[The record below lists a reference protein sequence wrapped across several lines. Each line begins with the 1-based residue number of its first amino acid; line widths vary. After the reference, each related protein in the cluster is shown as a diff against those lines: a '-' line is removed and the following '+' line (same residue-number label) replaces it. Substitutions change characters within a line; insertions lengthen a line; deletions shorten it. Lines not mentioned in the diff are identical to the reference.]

1 MGLFRRKRKWYEHYG
16 YNDSRLSQ
24 HRVRWGVVIP
34 VFVLLIVCGCA
45 AFCFWPVSDDR
56 AEKATVLVENKSCY
70 ALEVPGVDT
79 LYFSTFDRK
88 NGFGRMQ
95 IVEDSAVVSRYATGF
110 FVSGPQPWN
119 LCDGRVVTSTMVV
132 RPLIPLTK
140 LNMELRKYLNILQ
153 NKVLAEKKII
163 DHQASEFKYYVET
176 HNEEDDGYDQVLL
189 YYRKLDNR
197 KGYLDKIENCV
208 VKALRMNNVKVSYR
222 SNMSLV
228 YRTETA
234 DTSYVGRYNASV
246 LASESDSELALLHTT
261 DSVMPEGSK
270 SIRIAPF
277 SVFDGVDHDMRVWL
291 TGFNIGAVESRNI
304 EKVKPAVMQG
314 TLGQM
319 SQQSGNADEVI
330 RTWSHTIP
338 TLQWSEGSV
347 IRSRKGFVVGIN
359 QGDKMVE
366 VKAVR
371 RLMQ

>member
-70 ALEVPGVDT
+70 ALE
-79 LYFSTFDRK
+79 
-88 NGFGRMQ
+88 
-95 IVEDSAVVSRYATGF
+95 DSAVVSRYATGF
-110 FVSGPQPWN
+110 FVSGPQPWS
-119 LCDGRVVTSTMVV
+119 LCDGRVVTSTQVV

-277 SVFDGVDHDMRVWL
+277 SIFDGVDHDMRVWL

-347 IRSRKGFVVGIN
+347 IRSPKGFVVGIN